1 MIGEL
6 PGPFT
11 ETPVMPAM
19 NTLDD
24 KTIKAELKKAIASGK
39 VRRLSDG
46 AGLVLVAQPTGT
58 GWWRLR
64 YWLDDREGML
74 SLGTYPETGL
84 RDARLR
90 RDEARKLIAA
100 GGDPS
105 AARKAEKA
113 DRAQQRQAKAHA
125 DAGLP
130 GPGTFE
136 HVARDW
142 LATVHE
148 AKVSTGH
155 AERTRIRLQQD
166 AFPWLGQRPIDE
178 IEAPE
183 LLQCLRRVEARG
195 AIETAHRIKDACG
208 QVFRYGIA
216 TGACKRN
223 PAADLRDALKP
234 VQARHHAAIVDPVH
248 VGKLLRD
255 VMAYEGH
262 PVTRAALQLSAL
274 LLLRPG
280 ELRHMEW
287 RWVDLDGSTLTVPP
301 EVMKRSKAD
310 KLDGLP
316 HVVPLAP
323 QAVATLRELLPL
335 TGGDG
340 RRYVFPSLLTGQRCM
355 SENTVRGA
363 LRRMGYGNDDMTA
376 HGFRA
381 MARTMIAERLGVPP
395 EVIEAQ
401 LAHVV
406 ADALGRAYNRTQ
418 YIEQRRDMM
427 TRWADYLDT
436 LRAGAQVI
444 QMPPRVA

>member
-1 MIGEL
+1 MAATDIL
-6 PGPFT
+6 S
-11 ETPVMPAM
+11 
-19 NTLDD
+19 D
-24 KTIKAELKKAIASGK
+24 KAIKAAIKAAVVTGK
-39 VRRLSDG
+39 AKRIGDG
-46 AGLVLVAQPTGT
+46 GGLYLEARPGGG

-64 YWLDDREGML
+64 YWRDSREGML
-74 SLGTYPETGL
+74 SLGTYPET
-84 RDARLR
+84 RLR
-90 RDEARKLIAA
+90 EARIRRDDVRRLIAA

-105 AARKAEKA
+105 ATRKIEKA
-113 DRAQQRQAKAHA
+113 DRARRREAKALA

-136 HVARDW
+136 QVARDW

-148 AKVSTGH
+148 AKVSAGH
-155 AERTRIRLQQD
+155 ADRTRIRLEQD
-166 AFPWLGQRPIDE
+166 AFPWLGRRPIGE

-195 AIETAHRIKDACG
+195 AVETAHRVKDACG

-216 TGACKRN
+216 IGQCRRN

-234 VQARHHAAIVDPVH
+234 VQSRHHAAIVDPTH
-248 VGKLLRD
+248 AAKLLRD
-255 VMAYEGH
+255 VVAYQGH

-287 RWVDLDGSTLTVPP
+287 AWIDFEGATLTVPP
-301 EVMKRSKAD
+301 EVMKRKKAD
-310 KLDGLP
+310 KIDGAP

-323 QAVATLRELLPL
+323 QAVAILHELLPL
-335 TGGDG
+335 TGGEG
-340 RRYVFPSLLTGQRCM
+340 RRFVFPSLLTGERCM

-363 LRRMGYGNDDMTA
+363 LRRMGYSNDDMTA

-381 MARTMIAERLGVPP
+381 MARTMIAERLGVAP

-401 LAHVV
+401 LAHAVG
-406 ADALGRAYNRTQ
+406 DALGRAYNRTQ
-418 YIEQRRDMM
+418 FIEQRRAMM
-427 TRWADYLDT
+427 NQWADYIDR
-436 LRAGAQVI
+436 LRDGAQVL
-444 QMPPRVA
+444 PFKAA